1 MYVAGAKK
9 RKDGSFPITFVNI
22 SDAALRQSSVKHIE
36 ERNSAKYI
44 EKNEIFVRNF
54 VKWMVNRNRTSNL
67 MKNGNHCNL
76 VGAANYELDFRKFDK
91 IADDACDYFQSKK
104 RILTDGSIVD
114 ETKNNLGAIRTAI
127 R

>member
-1 MYVAGAKK
+1 M
-9 RKDGSFPITFVNI
+9 
-22 SDAALRQSSVKHIE
+22 KHIE

-67 MKNGNHCNL
+67 MKNGNHC
-76 VGAANYELDFRKFDK
+76 KFDK

>member
-1 MYVAGAKK
+1 M
-9 RKDGSFPITFVNI
+9 
-22 SDAALRQSSVKHIE
+22 KHIE

-44 EKNEIFVRNF
+44 EKNEIFARNF
-54 VKWMVNRNRTSNL
+54 VKWLVNRNRTSNL

>member
-1 MYVAGAKK
+1 M
-9 RKDGSFPITFVNI
+9 
-22 SDAALRQSSVKHIE
+22 KHIE

-91 IADDACDYFQSKK
+91 IADDACD
-104 RILTDGSIVD
+104 
-114 ETKNNLGAIRTAI
+114 
-127 R
+127 

>member
-1 MYVAGAKK
+1 MEAESG
-9 RKDGSFPITFVNI
+9 TQ
-22 SDAALRQSSVKHIE
+22 L
-36 ERNSAKYI
+36 
-44 EKNEIFVRNF
+44 
-54 VKWMVNRNRTSNL
+54 
-67 MKNGNHCNL
+67 
-76 VGAANYELDFRKFDK
+76 FDK